1 MAESKNIFIK
11 SKMNKDLDDRL
22 LQQGEYRNAVNIQV
36 SKSESEDVGA
46 LENILGNIKRI
57 SNLGDQAIVGYL
69 VSEQRSALYLFLTN
83 NKISNNEFGKYEP
96 GRNSLILEYIWNG
109 TTFNEPGSV
118 LASGSF
124 LNFWEGAPITVNLLE
139 DFLFFTDNRNQPR
152 KININSGKQSST
164 YYKTE
169 DDVSVAKYTPY
180 VAPLLYQESTL
191 STGNYETT
199 MKDVVSPFLPD
210 GTTANP
216 YEVNPYQGD
225 PDYLKDKFVRFGYRF
240 QYDDNEYS
248 VFSPF
253 TQECFIPQQDGYF
266 LEGDEQQTISSTVVS
281 FLENKVNQITLR
293 IPMPSVSDPSLPTTT
308 LQNVVDQFKIKKVE
322 ILYKESNEIRVLV
335 VDTLL
340 IADIT
345 GQYDPV
351 NPSNVLEYVYS
362 CTKPFKTLPEA
373 QTVRVYDKVPI
384 KAKTQEIISN
394 RIVYGNFQTKHTPPS
409 NLNYNVGVVE
419 KQSFSL
425 GSYSVDATTSIVE
438 YPNHSLKQNRNY
450 QAGFVFADRF
460 GRATSTVLSNSGSI
474 SSTSA
479 SKLSTVYSPYNDNTV
494 DTIAWPGDSLIVQV
508 NTEISTARVDEE
520 FYPGVYNG
528 NPASDDYNPLGLYSW
543 KVVVK
548 QQEQDYYTVYVP
560 SAMKGQP
567 YYDTQSNP
575 PIPLVEENASF
586 VTLINDNINK
596 IPRDLTEVGPQDKSF
611 RSSVILYGRVEN
623 SNGRVFSN
631 IGNSQYYPGRRSFT
645 TNVIEDLFDLYDTGQ
660 FTAGGPDIIPVTDPN
675 NPYYAFFK
683 SESNPFIAEFIT
695 SVTPSEQFGENNE
708 EYANNAVYEVF
719 ENLAVLE
726 TDPVESRL
734 DIYWETSTS
743 GTIEDLNTLVANTS
757 GTTIFAIENFN
768 FEFNEDFN
776 VYSGNASTPESN
788 GRCII
793 NNNEPFYFSD
803 VSNITI
809 NDIALV
815 NFEASNSNGV
825 VASQSGESTST
836 GIFQC
841 VRLPKN
847 TTYTD
852 YNGITVGPFL
862 YDSLFIVSKDFTYW
876 NTADNNSGLQTYTF
890 SITVEDT
897 SGAPGINVTK
907 VKSNNQLGN
916 IDTSII
922 SESPS
927 SPVVVEY
934 GYLQSP
940 VGLMVIT
947 GSNGSNFDSSV
958 QTYNQAGLQWS
969 IDSVTQGGSSTPGVF
984 QITPYTT
991 TPPGIYGSI
1000 TETNYG
1006 TAAGSYNIN
1015 VRATGPD
1022 GTFDTAT
1029 YEIIIGEAVADGSFE
1044 RGTTTFTGGLAGS
1057 NSGVYIPNQP
1067 GWGAGHVISF
1077 HNSQTNFASDN
1088 AFTGALQPSP
1098 TAVGWNNG
1106 GVALSCNSTSTGGTP
1121 PNKYC
1126 DNISVS
1132 GPSGGYGLSTGT
1144 GYIKLTFE
1152 LPGYVG
1158 SLSDLY
1164 DITRT
1169 STIEYRADSSSSW
1182 QAAKDIEG
1190 NNLSLNTSIGG
1201 TINPIFSDNR
1211 FYEALTTGGTS
1222 ANIEFGALT
1231 LSNPFNN
1238 QTKGR
1243 VQIRATSGADLN
1255 TLVVTAWA
1263 VVGNSPIYN
1272 LGTGYGEY
1280 RLISGNLQGGAQF
1293 PNGGGAVY
1301 CSGANA
1307 SVYTAVEYEL
1317 EVGDFYYGFGNN
1329 RAFSYKINTTAYG
1342 SHSQAQSQSVNSIST
1357 QVYAREPLPR
1367 YVTQFYTDAALTQKL
1382 NLGTSGPGYF
1392 AYRPS
1397 NVSSAGSSL
1406 VANAPSNTSKE
1417 MAQAAEM
1424 SAGDSTASLVTT
1436 QDKRIWSGNFL
1447 RQGTSGSQKFAQ
1459 SSKPKEA

>member
-1 MAESKNIFIK
+1 
-11 SKMNKDLDDRL
+11 
-22 LQQGEYRNAVNIQV
+22 
-36 SKSESEDVGA
+36 
-46 LENILGNIKRI
+46 
-57 SNLGDQAIVGYL
+57 
-69 VSEQRSALYLFLTN
+69 
-83 NKISNNEFGKYEP
+83 
-96 GRNSLILEYIWNG
+96 
-109 TTFNEPGSV
+109 
-118 LASGSF
+118 
-124 LNFWEGAPITVNLLE
+124 
-139 DFLFFTDNRNQPR
+139 
-152 KININSGKQSST
+152 
-164 YYKTE
+164 
-169 DDVSVAKYTPY
+169 
-180 VAPLLYQESTL
+180 
-191 STGNYETT
+191 
-199 MKDVVSPFLPD
+199 
-210 GTTANP
+210 
-216 YEVNPYQGD
+216 
-225 PDYLKDKFVRFGYRF
+225 
-240 QYDDNEYS
+240 
-248 VFSPF
+248 
-253 TQECFIPQQDGYF
+253 
-266 LEGDEQQTISSTVVS
+266 
-281 FLENKVNQITLR
+281 
-293 IPMPSVSDPSLPTTT
+293 
-308 LQNVVDQFKIKKVE
+308 
-322 ILYKESNEIRVLV
+322 
-335 VDTLL
+335 
-340 IADIT
+340 
-345 GQYDPV
+345 
-351 NPSNVLEYVYS
+351 
-362 CTKPFKTLPEA
+362 
-373 QTVRVYDKVPI
+373 
-384 KAKTQEIISN
+384 
-394 RIVYGNFQTKHTPPS
+394 
-409 NLNYNVGVVE
+409 
-419 KQSFSL
+419 
-425 GSYSVDATTSIVE
+425 
-438 YPNHSLKQNRNY
+438 
-450 QAGFVFADRF
+450 
-460 GRATSTVLSNSGSI
+460 
-474 SSTSA
+474 
-479 SKLSTVYSPYNDNTV
+479 
-494 DTIAWPGDSLIVQV
+494 
-508 NTEISTARVDEE
+508 
-520 FYPGVYNG
+520 
-528 NPASDDYNPLGLYSW
+528 
-543 KVVVK
+543 
-548 QQEQDYYTVYVP
+548 
-560 SAMKGQP
+560 
-567 YYDTQSNP
+567 
-575 PIPLVEENASF
+575 
-586 VTLINDNINK
+586 
-596 IPRDLTEVGPQDKSF
+596 
-611 RSSVILYGRVEN
+611 
-623 SNGRVFSN
+623 
-631 IGNSQYYPGRRSFT
+631 
-645 TNVIEDLFDLYDTGQ
+645 
-660 FTAGGPDIIPVTDPN
+660 
-675 NPYYAFFK
+675 
-683 SESNPFIAEFIT
+683 
-695 SVTPSEQFGENNE
+695 
-708 EYANNAVYEVF
+708 
-719 ENLAVLE
+719 LE

-793 NNNEPFYFSD
+793 NNQGPFYFSD

-841 VRLPKN
+841 IRLPKN

-852 YNGITVGPFL
+852 YNGITVGGFS

-876 NTADNNSGLQTYTF
+876 NTADNNNGLQTYTF

-927 SPVVVEY
+927 SPAVYEY
-934 GYLQSP
+934 DYFPSP

-947 GSNGSNFDSSV
+947 GSNGSNFDSNV

-969 IDSVTQGGSSTPGVF
+969 IDSVTQGGSPTPGVF

-991 TPPGIYGSI
+991 VPPGIYGSI
-1000 TETNYG
+1000 TEINYG

-1029 YEIIIGEAVADGSFE
+1029 YEIIIGEAVANGSFE
-1044 RGTTTFTGGLAGS
+1044 KGTTKFTGGVS
-1057 NSGVYIPNQP
+1057 ESGYGAYRPPQP
-1067 GWGAGHVISF
+1067 GLGTGHVISF

-1088 AFTGALQPSP
+1088 IFTGALLPSP

-1106 GVALSCNSTSTGGTP
+1106 GVALNCNSALTGGRQ
-1121 PNKYC
+1121 NKYC

-1132 GPSGGYGLSTGT
+1132 GPSGGYGLSAGT

-1158 SLSDLY
+1158 ELSYFY
-1164 DITRT
+1164 DIIRT

-1201 TINPIFSDNR
+1201 TTNPIFSDNR
-1211 FYEALTTGGTS
+1211 FYEALPSGGTS
-1222 ANIEFGALT
+1222 ANIGFGALT
-1231 LSNPFNN
+1231 LVNPNNN

-1243 VQIRATSGADLN
+1243 VQVRATGGASFN

-1263 VVGNSPIYN
+1263 VVGNSPVYN

-1280 RLISGNLQGGAQF
+1280 RLISGNLQGGQQF

-1301 CSGANA
+1301 CVGASA
-1307 SVYTAVEYEL
+1307 SVYGGVEYEL

-1329 RAFSYKINTTAYG
+1329 RAFSYKINTNAYG
-1342 SHSQAQSQSVNSIST
+1342 SHSQAQSQNVSSIST

-1382 NLGTSGPGYF
+1382 NLGVGGPGYF

>member
-46 LENILGNIKRI
+46 LENILGNVKRI
-57 SNLGDQAIVGYL
+57 GGLGGQAIVGSL

-83 NKISNNEFGKYEP
+83 NKISNNENGDYKPGK
-96 GRNSLILEYIWNG
+96 NSLILEYIWNG
-109 TTFNEPGSV
+109 NTFNEPGTV

-152 KININSGKQSST
+152 KININSGKQSSN

-253 TQECFIPQQDGYF
+253 TQECFIPEQDGYF
-266 LEGDEQQTISSTVVS
+266 LEGDEQQTIASTVVS

-293 IPMPSVSDPSLPTTT
+293 IPMPSVDDPALPTTT
-308 LQNVVDQFKIKKVE
+308 LENVVDQFKIKKVE

-340 IADIT
+340 RSDII
-345 GQYDPV
+345 GQYDSV

-384 KAKTQEIISN
+384 KAKTQEVISN

-409 NLNYNVGVVE
+409 NLNYNVGVQE
-419 KQSFSL
+419 KQPFSL
-425 GSYSVDATTSIVE
+425 GSYNVDAATSVVE

-460 GRATSTVLSNSGSI
+460 GRATSTVLSNSGSL
-474 SSTSA
+474 SATSA

-508 NTEISTARVDEE
+508 NTEISTERKNEE

-528 NPASDDYNPLGLYSW
+528 NPASNDYNPLGLYSW
-543 KVVVK
+543 KIVVK
-548 QQEQDYYTVYVP
+548 QQEQDYYTVYLP

-567 YYDTQSNP
+567 YYDTIANP

-623 SNGRVFSN
+623 NNGRDFSN

-645 TNVIEDLFDLYDTGQ
+645 TNVIEDLFDLYDTAQ
-660 FTAGGPDIIPVTDPN
+660 FNAGGPDIIPVTDPN
-675 NPYYAFFK
+675 SPYYAFYK

-708 EYANNAVYEVF
+708 EYSNNAVYEVF

-793 NNNEPFYFSD
+793 NNQGPFYFSD
-803 VSNITI
+803 VSNVTI
-809 NDIALV
+809 DDIALV
-815 NFEASNSNGV
+815 NFEASNSNGI
-825 VASQSGESTST
+825 VASQSGESNST

-841 VRLPKN
+841 IRLLKN

-852 YNGITVGPFL
+852 YNGVTVGPFS

-876 NTADNNSGLQTYTF
+876 NTTDNNNGLQTYTF

-897 SGAPGINVTK
+897 GGAPGINVTK
-907 VKSNNQLGN
+907 VISNNQLGN

-927 SPVVVEY
+927 SPAVYEY
-934 GYLQSP
+934 GYTQGP
-940 VGLMVIT
+940 VGLMMIT
-947 GSNGSNFDSSV
+947 GSNGSNFDSGV

-969 IDSVTQGGSSTPGVF
+969 IDSVTQGGSSAPGLF

-991 TPPGIYGSI
+991 VPPGVFGSI

-1006 TAAGSYNIN
+1006 SASGSYTIN

-1022 GTFDTAT
+1022 GTFGTAS

-1044 RGTTTFTGGLAGS
+1044 RGTTTFTGGIVGS
-1057 NSGVYIPNQP
+1057 NSGVYSPSKP
-1067 GWGAGHVISF
+1067 GFGAGHVISF

-1088 AFTGALQPSP
+1088 AFTGALLPSP
-1098 TAVGWNNG
+1098 TAVGWNSG
-1106 GVALSCNSTSTGGTP
+1106 GVALGCASSSTGGFT

-1132 GPSGGYGLSTGT
+1132 GPSGGYGLSNGT

-1152 LPGYVG
+1152 LPGSVG
-1158 SLSDLY
+1158 AYSYFY
-1164 DITRT
+1164 DIIRT

-1201 TINPIFSDNR
+1201 TTNPIFSDNR
-1211 FYEALTTGGTS
+1211 FYEALPSGGTS

-1231 LSNPFNN
+1231 LVNPNNN

-1243 VQIRATSGADLN
+1243 VQTWSNSGGNLN
-1255 TLVVTAWA
+1255 TLVVTVWA
-1263 VVGNSPIYN
+1263 VVGDSPIYN

-1280 RLISGNLQGGAQF
+1280 RLISGNLQGGGQF
-1293 PNGGGAVY
+1293 SNGGGAVY

-1307 SVYTAVEYEL
+1307 NVYNGVEYEL
-1317 EVGDFYYGFGNN
+1317 EIGDFYYGFGNN
-1329 RAFSYKINTTAYG
+1329 RAFSYKINTSSYG
-1342 SHSQAQSQSVNSIST
+1342 SHSQAQSQSVSSINT

-1382 NLGTSGPGYF
+1382 NLGTGGPGYF

-1406 VANAPSNTSKE
+1406 VANASSNTSKE
-1417 MAQAAEM
+1417 MAQGAEM
-1424 SAGDSTASLVTT
+1424 SAGDSSAGLLTT

-1459 SSKPKEA
+1459 SSEPKRA

>member
-57 SNLGDQAIVGYL
+57 SNLGGQAIVGYL

-83 NKISNNEFGKYEP
+83 NKISNNENGDYEP

-335 VDTLL
+335 VDALL
-340 IADIT
+340 RADII
-345 GQYDPV
+345 GQYDSG

-373 QTVRVYDKVPI
+373 QTVRVYDKVPV

-425 GSYSVDATTSIVE
+425 GSYSVDATTSVVE

-460 GRATSTVLSNSGSI
+460 GRATSTVLSNSGNI
-474 SSTSA
+474 SATSA

-508 NTEISTARVDEE
+508 NTEISTSRVDEE

-708 EYANNAVYEVF
+708 EYANSAVYEVF

-788 GRCII
+788 GRCIV
-793 NNNEPFYFSD
+793 NNQGPFYFSD

-841 VRLPKN
+841 IRLPKN

-969 IDSVTQGGSSTPGVF
+969 IDSVTQGGSSKPGVF

-991 TPPGIYGSI
+991 VPPGIYGSI

-1006 TAAGSYNIN
+1006 TASGSYNIN

-1397 NVSSAGSSL
+1397 DVSSAGSSL
-1406 VANAPSNTSKE
+1406 VANAWGNTSKE

-1424 SAGDSTASLVTT
+1424 SAGDSSATLSTT
-1436 QDKRIWSGNFL
+1436 QDRRIWSGNFL
-1447 RQGTSGSQKFAQ
+1447 RQGTSGSQKIAA
-1459 SSKPKEA
+1459 SSEPKEA

>member
-1 MAESKNIFIK
+1 
-11 SKMNKDLDDRL
+11 MNKDLDDRL

-57 SNLGDQAIVGYL
+57 SNLGGQAIVGYL

-83 NKISNNEFGKYEP
+83 NKISNNENGDYEP

-335 VDTLL
+335 VDALL
-340 IADIT
+340 RADII
-345 GQYDPV
+345 GQYDSG

-373 QTVRVYDKVPI
+373 QTVRVYDKVPV

-425 GSYSVDATTSIVE
+425 GSYSVDATTSVVE

-460 GRATSTVLSNSGSI
+460 GRATSTVLSNSGNI
-474 SSTSA
+474 SATSA

-508 NTEISTARVDEE
+508 NTEISTSRVDEE

-708 EYANNAVYEVF
+708 EYANSAVYEVF

-788 GRCII
+788 GRCIV
-793 NNNEPFYFSD
+793 NNQGPFYFSD

-991 TPPGIYGSI
+991 VPPGIYGSI

-1006 TAAGSYNIN
+1006 TASGSYNIN

-1397 NVSSAGSSL
+1397 DVSSAGSSL
-1406 VANAPSNTSKE
+1406 VANAWGNTSKE

-1424 SAGDSTASLVTT
+1424 SAGDSSATLSTT
-1436 QDKRIWSGNFL
+1436 QDRRIWSGNFL
-1447 RQGTSGSQKFAQ
+1447 RQGTSGSQKIAA
-1459 SSKPKEA
+1459 SSEPKEA

>member
-46 LENILGNIKRI
+46 LENILGNVKRI
-57 SNLGDQAIVGYL
+57 GGLGGQAIVGSL

-83 NKISNNEFGKYEP
+83 NKISNNENGDYKPGK
-96 GRNSLILEYIWNG
+96 NSLILEYIWNG
-109 TTFNEPGSV
+109 TTFNEPGTV

-124 LNFWEGAPITVNLLE
+124 LNFWEGAPITINLLE

-152 KININSGKQSST
+152 KININSGKQSSN

-199 MKDVVSPFLPD
+199 MKDVVSPLLPD

-253 TQECFIPQQDGYF
+253 TQECFIPEQDGYF
-266 LEGDEQQTISSTVVS
+266 LEGDEQQTIASTVVS

-293 IPMPSVSDPSLPTTT
+293 IPMPSVDDPALTTTT
-308 LQNVVDQFKIKKVE
+308 LENVVDQFKIKKVE

-335 VDTLL
+335 VDTLSR
-340 IADIT
+340 ADVI
-345 GQYDPV
+345 GQYDSG

-373 QTVRVYDKVPI
+373 QTVRVYDKVPV

-409 NLNYNVGVVE
+409 NLNYNVGVQE
-419 KQSFSL
+419 KQPFSL
-425 GSYSVDATTSIVE
+425 GSYNVDAATSVVE
-438 YPNHSLKQNRNY
+438 YPNHNLKQNRNY

-460 GRATSTVLSNSGSI
+460 GRATSTVLSNSGSL
-474 SSTSA
+474 SATSA

-508 NTEISTARVDEE
+508 NTEISTERKNEE

-528 NPASDDYNPLGLYSW
+528 NPASNDYNPLGLYSW
-543 KVVVK
+543 KIVVK
-548 QQEQDYYTVYVP
+548 QQEQDYYTVYLP

-567 YYDTQSNP
+567 YYDTSANP

-623 SNGRVFSN
+623 NNGRDFSN

-645 TNVIEDLFDLYDTGQ
+645 TNVIEDLFDLYDTAQ
-660 FTAGGPDIIPVTDPN
+660 FKAGGPDIIPVTDPN
-675 NPYYAFFK
+675 SPYYAFYK
-683 SESNPFIAEFIT
+683 SEANPFIAEFIT

-708 EYANNAVYEVF
+708 EYTNNAVYEVF

-743 GTIEDLNTLVANTS
+743 GTIEDLNTLVSNTS

-793 NNNEPFYFSD
+793 NNQGPFYFSD
-803 VSNITI
+803 VSNVTI

-825 VASQSGESTST
+825 VASQNGESNST

-841 VRLPKN
+841 IRLPKN

-852 YNGITVGPFL
+852 YNGATVGPFS
-862 YDSLFIVSKDFTYW
+862 YDSLFIASKDFTYW
-876 NTADNNSGLQTYTF
+876 NTADNNNGLQTYTF

-927 SPVVVEY
+927 SPAVYEY
-934 GYLQSP
+934 GYFQGP
-940 VGLMVIT
+940 TGLMMIT
-947 GSNGSNFDSSV
+947 GSNGSNFDSGV

-969 IDSVTQGGSSTPGVF
+969 IDSVTQGGSSAPGLF

-991 TPPGIYGSI
+991 VPPGVFGSI

-1006 TAAGSYNIN
+1006 SATGSYTIN

-1022 GTFDTAT
+1022 GTFGTAS

-1044 RGTTTFTGGLAGS
+1044 KGTTTFTGGIAGS
-1057 NSGVYIPNQP
+1057 NFGVYRPFQP
-1067 GWGAGHVISF
+1067 GFGAGHVVSF

-1088 AFTGALQPSP
+1088 VFTGALLPYP
-1098 TAVGWNNG
+1098 TNVGWNSG
-1106 GVALSCNSTSTGGTP
+1106 GVALSCTSSSTGGST

-1132 GPSGGYGLSTGT
+1132 GPSGGYGLSNGT

-1152 LPGYVG
+1152 LPGSVG
-1158 SLSDLY
+1158 QFSYFY
-1164 DITRT
+1164 DIIRT

-1201 TINPIFSDNR
+1201 TTNPIFSDNR
-1211 FYEALTTGGTS
+1211 FYEALPSGGTS

-1231 LSNPFNN
+1231 LVNPNSN

-1243 VQIRATSGADLN
+1243 VQTWSNFGGTLN
-1255 TLVVTAWA
+1255 TLVVTVWA
-1263 VVGNSPIYN
+1263 VVGDSPIYN

-1280 RLISGNLQGGAQF
+1280 RLISGNLQGGGQVS
-1293 PNGGGAVY
+1293 NGGGAVY
-1301 CSGANA
+1301 CAGANQN
-1307 SVYTAVEYEL
+1307 VYGGVVYKL
-1317 EVGDFYYGFGNN
+1317 EIGDFYYGFGNN
-1329 RAFSYKINTTAYG
+1329 RAFSYKINTTSYG
-1342 SHSQAQSQSVNSIST
+1342 SHSQAQSQSVSSINT

-1367 YVTQFYTDAALTQKL
+1367 YVTQFYTDSALTQKL
-1382 NLGTSGPGYF
+1382 NLGTGGPGYF

-1406 VANAPSNTSKE
+1406 VANASSNTSKE
-1417 MAQAAEM
+1417 MAQGAEM
-1424 SAGDSTASLVTT
+1424 SAGDSSAGLLTT
-1436 QDKRIWSGNFL
+1436 QDKRIWSANFL
-1447 RQGTSGSQKFAQ
+1447 RQGTT
-1459 SSKPKEA
+1459 SSEKLAKSSEPKRA

>member
-57 SNLGDQAIVGYL
+57 SNLGGQAIVGYL

-83 NKISNNEFGKYEP
+83 NKISNNENGEYKPGK
-96 GRNSLILEYIWNG
+96 NSLILEYIWNG

-118 LASGSF
+118 LANGSF

-152 KININSGKQSST
+152 KININSGKQSPP

-210 GTTANP
+210 GTTTNP
-216 YEVNPYQGD
+216 YVVNPYQGD

-308 LQNVVDQFKIKKVE
+308 LQNVADQFKIKKVE

-340 IADIT
+340 TKDIA
-345 GQYDPV
+345 GQYDSV

-384 KAKTQEIISN
+384 KAKTQEVISN

-419 KQSFSL
+419 KQSFNL
-425 GSYSVDATTSIVE
+425 GSYNVDAATSVVE

-474 SSTSA
+474 SATSA

-508 NTEISTARVDEE
+508 NTEISAERKDEE

-548 QQEQDYYTVYVP
+548 QQEQDYYTVYLP

-567 YYDTQSNP
+567 YYDTASNP

-623 SNGRVFSN
+623 SNGRDFSN

-645 TNVIEDLFDLYDTGQ
+645 TNVIEDLFDLYDTAQ
-660 FTAGGPDIIPVTDPN
+660 FNAGGSSIIPVTDPN

-809 NDIALV
+809 NDIALI

-841 VRLPKN
+841 IRLPKN

-852 YNGITVGPFL
+852 YNGITVGGFS

-876 NTADNNSGLQTYTF
+876 NTADNNNGLQTYTF

-922 SESPS
+922 SESPL
-927 SPVVVEY
+927 SPAVYEY
-934 GYLQSP
+934 GYFPSP

-958 QTYNQAGLQWS
+958 QTHNQAGLQWS

-991 TPPGIYGSI
+991 FPPGIYGSI

-1015 VRATGPD
+1015 VRVTGPD

-1029 YEIIIGEAVADGSFE
+1029 YEIIIGEAIADGSFE
-1044 RGTTTFTGGLAGS
+1044 KGTTTFTGGIAGS
-1057 NSGVYIPNQP
+1057 NSGVYSPSKP
-1067 GWGAGHVISF
+1067 GFGAGHVISF

-1088 AFTGALQPSP
+1088 AFTGTLLPGP
-1098 TAVGWNNG
+1098 GAVGWNNG
-1106 GVALSCNSTSTGGTP
+1106 GVALSCSSTSTGGFTP
-1121 PNKYC
+1121 NPYC

-1132 GPSGGYGLSTGT
+1132 GPSGGYGLSNGT

-1152 LPGYVG
+1152 LQGSVG
-1158 SLSDLY
+1158 SLSYLY
-1164 DITRT
+1164 DIIRI
-1169 STIEYRADSSSSW
+1169 SSIEYRANSSSSW

-1201 TINPIFSDNR
+1201 TTNPIFSDNR
-1211 FYEALTTGGTS
+1211 YYQALPSGGTP
-1222 ANIEFGALT
+1222 ANMEFGALT
-1231 LSNPFNN
+1231 FVNSNNN

-1243 VQIRATSGADLN
+1243 VQVRSSGGANLN

-1280 RLISGNLQGGAQF
+1280 RLISGNLKGGAQF
-1293 PNGGGAVY
+1293 SNGGGAVY
-1301 CSGANA
+1301 CSGASA
-1307 SVYTAVEYEL
+1307 SVYNGVEYEL
-1317 EVGDFYYGFGNN
+1317 EIGDFYYGFGNN
-1329 RAFSYKINTTAYG
+1329 RAFSYKISTNAYG
-1342 SHSQAQSQSVNSIST
+1342 SHSQAQSQSVSSIST

-1424 SAGDSTASLVTT
+1424 SAGDSTAGLTTT

-1447 RQGTSGSQKFAQ
+1447 RQGTSGSQKIAQ
-1459 SSKPKEA
+1459 SSEPKQA

>member
-1 MAESKNIFIK
+1 
-11 SKMNKDLDDRL
+11 
-22 LQQGEYRNAVNIQV
+22 
-36 SKSESEDVGA
+36 
-46 LENILGNIKRI
+46 
-57 SNLGDQAIVGYL
+57 
-69 VSEQRSALYLFLTN
+69 
-83 NKISNNEFGKYEP
+83 
-96 GRNSLILEYIWNG
+96 
-109 TTFNEPGSV
+109 
-118 LASGSF
+118 
-124 LNFWEGAPITVNLLE
+124 
-139 DFLFFTDNRNQPR
+139 
-152 KININSGKQSST
+152 
-164 YYKTE
+164 
-169 DDVSVAKYTPY
+169 
-180 VAPLLYQESTL
+180 
-191 STGNYETT
+191 
-199 MKDVVSPFLPD
+199 
-210 GTTANP
+210 
-216 YEVNPYQGD
+216 
-225 PDYLKDKFVRFGYRF
+225 
-240 QYDDNEYS
+240 
-248 VFSPF
+248 
-253 TQECFIPQQDGYF
+253 
-266 LEGDEQQTISSTVVS
+266 
-281 FLENKVNQITLR
+281 
-293 IPMPSVSDPSLPTTT
+293 
-308 LQNVVDQFKIKKVE
+308 
-322 ILYKESNEIRVLV
+322 
-335 VDTLL
+335 
-340 IADIT
+340 
-345 GQYDPV
+345 
-351 NPSNVLEYVYS
+351 
-362 CTKPFKTLPEA
+362 
-373 QTVRVYDKVPI
+373 
-384 KAKTQEIISN
+384 
-394 RIVYGNFQTKHTPPS
+394 
-409 NLNYNVGVVE
+409 
-419 KQSFSL
+419 
-425 GSYSVDATTSIVE
+425 
-438 YPNHSLKQNRNY
+438 
-450 QAGFVFADRF
+450 
-460 GRATSTVLSNSGSI
+460 
-474 SSTSA
+474 
-479 SKLSTVYSPYNDNTV
+479 
-494 DTIAWPGDSLIVQV
+494 
-508 NTEISTARVDEE
+508 
-520 FYPGVYNG
+520 
-528 NPASDDYNPLGLYSW
+528 
-543 KVVVK
+543 
-548 QQEQDYYTVYVP
+548 
-560 SAMKGQP
+560 MKGQP
-567 YYDTQSNP
+567 YYETNAQPS
-575 PIPLVEENASF
+575 IPLVGENASF

-611 RSSVILYGRVEN
+611 RSSVILYGRVVN

-841 VRLPKN
+841 IRLPKN

-852 YNGITVGPFL
+852 YNGATVGGFS
-862 YDSLFIVSKDFTYW
+862 YDSLFIVSKNFTYW
-876 NTADNNSGLQTYTF
+876 NTADNNNGLQTYTF

-927 SPVVVEY
+927 SPAVYEY
-934 GYLQSP
+934 DYFPSP

-947 GSNGSNFDSSV
+947 GSNGSNFDSNV

-969 IDSVTQGGSSTPGVF
+969 IDSVTQGGSPTPGVF

-1044 RGTTTFTGGLAGS
+1044 KGTTTFTGGIAGS
-1057 NSGVYIPNQP
+1057 NIGVYTPSKP
-1067 GWGAGHVISF
+1067 GFGAGHVISF

-1088 AFTGALQPSP
+1088 AFTGTLLPGP
-1098 TAVGWNNG
+1098 GAVGWNNG
-1106 GVALSCNSTSTGGTP
+1106 GVALSCSSTSTGGFTP
-1121 PNKYC
+1121 NPYC

-1132 GPSGGYGLSTGT
+1132 GPSGGYGLSNGT

-1152 LPGYVG
+1152 LQGSVG
-1158 SLSDLY
+1158 SLSYLY
-1164 DITRT
+1164 DIIRI
-1169 STIEYRADSSSSW
+1169 STIEYRANSSSSW

-1201 TINPIFSDNR
+1201 TTNPIFSDNR
-1211 FYEALTTGGTS
+1211 YYQALPSGGTP
-1222 ANIEFGALT
+1222 ANMEFGALT
-1231 LSNPFNN
+1231 FVNSNNN

-1243 VQIRATSGADLN
+1243 VQVRSSGGANLN

-1280 RLISGNLQGGAQF
+1280 RLISGNL
-1293 PNGGGAVY
+1293 
-1301 CSGANA
+1301 
-1307 SVYTAVEYEL
+1307 
-1317 EVGDFYYGFGNN
+1317 
-1329 RAFSYKINTTAYG
+1329 
-1342 SHSQAQSQSVNSIST
+1342 
-1357 QVYAREPLPR
+1357 
-1367 YVTQFYTDAALTQKL
+1367 
-1382 NLGTSGPGYF
+1382 
-1392 AYRPS
+1392 
-1397 NVSSAGSSL
+1397 
-1406 VANAPSNTSKE
+1406 
-1417 MAQAAEM
+1417 
-1424 SAGDSTASLVTT
+1424 
-1436 QDKRIWSGNFL
+1436 
-1447 RQGTSGSQKFAQ
+1447 
-1459 SSKPKEA
+1459 